1 MNCPYCPHL
10 VNKVGHWLVCP
21 RHRALQWLPHTQVHT
36 DVLQLFTQQ
45 FIIKRY
51 KDRHL
56 HHHFYDKK
64 YHQRWR

>member
-1 MNCPYCPHL
+1 MICPYCPHL

-21 RHRALQWLPHTQVHT
+21 RHRALQWLPHTQDHT
-36 DVLQLFTQQ
+36 DVLQLQR

-56 HHHFYDKK
+56 LHHLKII
-64 YHQRWR
+64 WLGN